1 MIAVTLGLP
10 WVLAVTLAFMDGRR
24 LAVRWFAVCGL
35 LGVLVCGCLLAWEVF
50 AQGARETAAG
60 GWPPGIGIVLRADPL
75 GVAFVLV
82 TTAMLAAAMA
92 HEAALGVNSRSFP
105 ALIAFLAAGLN
116 GLFLTGDVFNFY
128 VFFEV
133 SMASAVVLAAYPG
146 KGRQLRAAYT
156 FAVVNL
162 LGSVFYLGGTAALYH
177 VTGTLDMREA
187 ARQLGTQASGPVLA
201 IGAAFFV
208 SFGVKLGLFP
218 FHFWVPPVYRDAD
231 PAVAAALSGAVA
243 NIGSYGLLRFG
254 GGMLTTG
261 LQAAEE
267 LLLVL
272 AIASIFYGG
281 LLAVARKH
289 IAEVLAYSAIGQAG
303 YILLAVTIGGPLGF
317 AAAVFYTV
325 VNSIN
330 KTLLFLAERQRG
342 ALVAGAFAIG
352 AASVAG
358 LPPSAGFFGKAG
370 LLRAGAE
377 SGDVVVIAAIAAGSV
392 LSLIYM
398 ARAYEQR
405 FWRGRARAAR
415 SLPARLLV
423 FTLAIVLLGLGLW
436 PEPLLVLAARAG
448 EGLGGG

>member
-1 MIAVTLGLP
+1 AV
-10 WVLAVTLAFMDGRR
+10 ALAFMDGRR
-24 LAVRWFAVCGL
+24 PAVRWFAVCGMA
-35 LGVLVCGCLLAWEVF
+35 GVLVCTALLAWEVF
-50 AQGARETAAG
+50 AQGTSETMAG
-60 GWPPGIGIVLRADPL
+60 GWPRGVGIVLRADPL
-75 GVAFVLV
+75 TVAFVLV
-82 TTAMLAAAMA
+82 TTAMLLAAMA

-105 ALIAFLAAGLN
+105 ALLAFLAAGLN

-146 KGRQLRAAYT
+146 GGRQLRAAYT

-177 VTGTLDMREA
+177 LTGTLDMREA
-187 ARQLGTQASGPVLA
+187 ERHLSTLAPGPVLA

-254 GGMLTTG
+254 GDLLTSG
-261 LQAAEE
+261 LRVAEE
-267 LLLVL
+267 LFLVL
-272 AIASIFYGG
+272 AIASILYGG
-281 LLAVARKH
+281 VLAVARRH

-303 YILLAVTIGGPLGF
+303 YILLAVALGGPLGF

-330 KTLLFLAERQRG
+330 KTLLFLVQRQRG
-342 ALVAGAFAIG
+342 PLVAGAFAIG

-370 LLRAGAE
+370 LFRAAIDK
-377 SGDVVVIAAIAAGSV
+377 GDFFVIAAIAAGSV

-398 ARAYEQR
+398 AQVYERQ
-405 FWRGRARAAR
+405 FWRAPRVAR
-415 SLPARLLV
+415 SALPARLLA
-423 FTLAIVLLGLGLW
+423 LALAVALLGLGLW
-436 PEPLLVLAARAG
+436 PEPLLALAARAG
-448 EGLGGG
+448 AALGETR